1 MMQGI
6 FFQLY
11 EVTHVLKIK
20 TSNIW
25 GLVPFKIVNRDFRVV
40 SAKIVTGVET
50 DNFLK
55 ILE

>member
-1 MMQGI
+1 MQGI

-20 TSNIW
+20 KSNIW
-25 GLVPFKIVNRDFRVV
+25 GLVSFKIVNRDFRVV

>member
-1 MMQGI
+1 MQGI

-25 GLVPFKIVNRDFRVV
+25 GLVSFKIVNRDFRVV